1 MKYDTRKSKKK
12 TVSFRVDQELL
23 LEFRLLCNA
32 YDVKQVGVIE
42 NAMKEVVADLKKRL
56 QEKENDR

>member
-12 TVSFRVDQELL
+12 TVSFRIDQELL
-23 LEFRLLCNA
+23 LDFRLLCNA

-56 QEKENDR
+56 EDEKNDR

>member
-42 NAMKEVVADLKKRL
+42 SAMKEVITDLKKRL
-56 QEKENDR
+56 EVE